1 MDGCADVAHEA
12 VDVVFAGF
20 AVESAG
26 LAEARVVDEVSDYAF
41 HEVFAVDED

>member
-1 MDGCADVAHEA
+1 VHEA
-12 VDVVFAGF
+12 VNVVLAGF

-26 LAEARVVDEVSDYAF
+26 LAETGVVYEVADYAF